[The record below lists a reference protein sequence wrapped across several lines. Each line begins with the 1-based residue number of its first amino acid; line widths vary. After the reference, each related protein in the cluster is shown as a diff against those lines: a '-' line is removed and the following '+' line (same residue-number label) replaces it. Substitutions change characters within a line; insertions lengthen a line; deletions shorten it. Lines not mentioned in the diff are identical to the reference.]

1 MEDWTDLLR
10 EVAHDLKTPITA
22 VSGYIQ
28 LIQNA
33 GPLNENQMHFSDRSL
48 YVLEYMVQ
56 IVNNLLDL
64 AWLEAGLPLKIE
76 DADVRDLIGKTVEML
91 DHLAVRR
98 NITIDVKT
106 APRIGKVQ
114 TEWRR
119 LQQVLINLVIN
130 AIKYN
135 REGGT
140 VWITATGTKH
150 ELQITV
156 RDTGIGI
163 SDEEK
168 GRIFERFFRTK
179 ASQASRVE
187 GTGLGLSIVK
197 PMIERHGGRIWFES
211 VPGEGTTFTFVL
223 PRRIQERPSAAEEAT
238 QEASEPANALS
249 EQAEGT
255 DYIAPP
261 TTGEQNDA
269 VDDDIQEAPQASIAD
284 KADSDATYYGVS
296 QM

>member
-10 EVAHDLKTPITA
+10 EVAHDLKTPITS

-33 GPLNENQMHFSDRSL
+33 GPLNERQMLFSERSL

-56 IVNNLLDL
+56 IVHNLLDL
-64 AWLEAGLPLKIE
+64 AWLEAGHPLEIE
-76 DADVRDLIGKTVEML
+76 NVDVRDLIGTTVEML

-98 NITIDVKT
+98 NITIEVKT

-119 LQQVLINLVIN
+119 LQQVMINLVIN

-135 REGGT
+135 REGGS
-140 VWITATGTKH
+140 VWITVTGNKH
-150 ELQITV
+150 EVQIAV

-163 SDEEK
+163 SDDEK

-211 VPGEGTTFTFVL
+211 VSGEGTIFTFVV
-223 PRRIQERPSAAEEAT
+223 PRRQETQPSTPEEVT
-238 QEASEPANALS
+238 QEAVEPANQITS
-249 EQAEGT
+249 RAEGT
-255 DYIAPP
+255 DYLVPP
-261 TTGEQNDA
+261 VTGEQSDA
-269 VDDDIQEAPQASIAD
+269 VDDDIQEAPQAHIAD
-284 KADSDATYYGVS
+284 TTDREAKSSGVGQS
-296 QM
+296 